1 MQFTIYI
8 CENIELGLLDMCND
22 SILQLVDVLA
32 EKYGFDTEEANK
44 FLNTD
49 KKEIKNKVK
58 TTNITKRISTQQ
70 AAGIRDFIKK
80 NKDINQPNFTKEDEK
95 QKREIWEYKVGQS
108 AFSDAK
114 EEAKDHIWGKRE
126 GIKNYD
132 VSGSDTP
139 WNTIPVTNSE
149 NSGTECWKKI
159 PNCKK
164 NLVYDFYNFTL
175 EEIENFDENTR
186 NKYYK
191 LKRWIEYCDKRSAV
205 LCYYGMKEIDNTI
218 KKHFEKQAN
227 ETNEFIDNLE

>member
-8 CENIELGLLDMCND
+8 CENIELGLLDMRND
-22 SILQLVDVLA
+22 AILQLVDVLA
-32 EKYGFDTEEANK
+32 EKYGFDTEEANI

-58 TTNITKRISTQQ
+58 TTNITQRISTQQ
-70 AAGIRDFIKK
+70 AAGIGDYIQK

-95 QKREIWEYKVGQS
+95 QKREIWGYQSGQS

-114 EEAKDHIWGKRE
+114 EEANDHIYGKRE

-139 WNTIPVTNSE
+139 WNLIPCTTSE
-149 NSGTECWKKI
+149 NSGNKLWKKI
-159 PNCKK
+159 PNSKK
-164 NLVYDFYNFTL
+164 NLVYDFKNFTL

-191 LKRWIEYCDKRSAV
+191 LKRWIEYCDARGAV
-205 LCYYGMKEIDNTI
+205 LCYYGVREIDNKI

-227 ETNEFIDNLE
+227 ETNEFINNLK